1 MPVRFS
7 QPGIIST
14 IIEMSSCSGV
24 ACGGAV
30 ETGRACS
37 TSYQSGLTAGKPR
50 WICRSNTVRDERIE
64 ELEMGVIAL
73 GVVYAASW
81 VALIAWAAI

>member
-1 MPVRFS
+1 M
-7 QPGIIST
+7 
-14 IIEMSSCSGV
+14 
-24 ACGGAV
+24 
-30 ETGRACS
+30 
-37 TSYQSGLTAGKPR
+37 
-50 WICRSNTVRDERIE
+50 RDERIE